1 MADSEDKSSLPRRRW
16 GLRFAAQ
23 EPPPGSKDT
32 DSYFEKLI
40 RYIPADI
47 VAGYVALDGILKE
60 GGNSPLWLTWAVF
73 IALLSLT
80 PLYVCYVKT
89 EPPGIVS
96 SKTFYWLASTLAF
109 AVWVF
114 ALGGPFAATFA
125 WYKPVYGSVLLILT
139 TLTLPV
145 FESIFYKGTPPSP
158 PVVPPAAV
166 GSLAQVPAQAPMQAP
181 SQAPV
186 AVVPPVAQTKGQSSG
201 PQPIGLAEPSK
212 EPSVDPSTGQNSTA
226 EPGTPK

>member
-1 MADSEDKSSLPRRRW
+1 M
-16 GLRFAAQ
+16 
-23 EPPPGSKDT
+23 
-32 DSYFEKLI
+32 
-40 RYIPADI
+40 
-47 VAGYVALDGILKE
+47 AGYVALDGILKE

-158 PVVPPAAV
+158 PVVPPA
-166 GSLAQVPAQAPMQAP
+166 GSASLSNGSGQAP

-201 PQPIGLAEPSK
+201 PQPGAPAEPSID
-212 EPSVDPSTGQNSTA
+212 PSVDPSAGQNSTA
-226 EPGTPK
+226 EPGKPK

>member
-1 MADSEDKSSLPRRRW
+1 M
-16 GLRFAAQ
+16 
-23 EPPPGSKDT
+23 
-32 DSYFEKLI
+32 
-40 RYIPADI
+40 
-47 VAGYVALDGILKE
+47 AGYVALDGILKE

-158 PVVPPAAV
+158 PVVPPASSA
-166 GSLAQVPAQAPMQAP
+166 SLSQVPAPAPMQAPSPAPSPAP

-186 AVVPPVAQTKGQSSG
+186 AVVPSVAQTKGQSSG
-201 PQPIGLAEPSK
+201 PQPGAPAEPSID
-212 EPSVDPSTGQNSTA
+212 PSVDLSAGQNSPA
-226 EPGTPK
+226 EPGKPK